1 MEKPN
6 LNEVGKQSF
15 DRHKYAE
22 KICIQMTLLNIVLST
37 VKLIA
42 GIFGNSMALIADA
55 FHSLTD
61 AITTVGVII
70 CLRIS
75 KRPPDKEHPYGHGKI
90 ESIATKIIA
99 LVLIGLGILMLI
111 AAVRTIMTGDLLV
124 PAGVTIWIVIVS
136 ILAKEFS
143 YWYTLNAA
151 KKINS
156 TVLAADAW
164 HHRTDALSSI
174 AVLFGIIGARMG
186 FPILDPIMAG
196 LVSLFIMWAGYKL
209 LRESIDELMDTLP
222 DTDIPK
228 RIEELC
234 SEIPGLKGVRNI
246 KVRKYGSF
254 LVIDCVIVVDPLIT
268 VDEGH
273 QLASLSKK
281 KIIEDNDNIKEV
293 FIHVSPNEKQA
304 QGDHGEN
311 EDTINK

>member
-1 MEKPN
+1 METSN
-6 LNEVGKQSF
+6 LKEVDKQSF
-15 DRHKYAE
+15 DRHKYGE
-22 KICIQMTLLNIVLST
+22 KICIQMTLLNILLST
-37 VKLIA
+37 AKLIA

-90 ESIATKIIA
+90 ESIAAKMIA
-99 LVLIGLGILMLI
+99 LVLIGLGVLMLI
-111 AAVRTIMTGDLLV
+111 AAIRTIMVGNLSV
-124 PAGVTIWIVIVS
+124 PAGITIWIVIIS
-136 ILAKEFS
+136 IVAKEFS

-196 LVSLFIMWAGYKL
+196 LVSLFIIWAGYKV
-209 LRESIDELMDTLP
+209 LRESVDELMDTLP
-222 DTDIPK
+222 DKDIPK
-228 RIEELC
+228 RIKELC
-234 SEIPGLKGVRNI
+234 LEIPGVKDARNI
-246 KVRKYGSF
+246 RVRKYGSF
-254 LVIDCVIVVDPLIT
+254 LVIDCVIVVDPLIS

-273 QLASLSKK
+273 NLASLSKK
-281 KIIEDNDNIKEV
+281 KIMEDNDNIKDV
-293 FIHVSPNEKQA
+293 FIHVSPNKDQSQESQ
-304 QGDHGEN
+304 GEN
-311 EDTINK
+311 ENK